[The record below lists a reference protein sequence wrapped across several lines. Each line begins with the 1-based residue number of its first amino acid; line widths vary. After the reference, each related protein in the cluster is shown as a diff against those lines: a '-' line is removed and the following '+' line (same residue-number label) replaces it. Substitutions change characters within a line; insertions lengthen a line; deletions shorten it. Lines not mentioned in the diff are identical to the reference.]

1 MDTHTRKGSP
11 PHFFIGWIKLS
22 SGCAELR
29 KRGNQSEKRVP
40 SENHNIFFP
49 FRGPAG
55 GKSGL
60 CEAWPKIRSPIGY
73 AQERDQCQGAGF
85 LSVTGIPLLQTSR
98 DPLFSRSYQNVLT
111 WSLKLLFP
119 VCVPFRWSSS
129 LWAQHPETG
138 PQLPTLSS
146 LSTAAWGSLLGSHC
160 WLSSPFLTLNA
171 AEMIHLMNTAPSR
184 NTSLVNGLSP
194 KSHFK
199 HLKSL

>member
-1 MDTHTRKGSP
+1 MLFNKSKGSVEKPQVPPCERKSFTMTVWNRVSWRLSLMNSKSHVALWRSVLLHFSLFFHIIHTVMDTHTRKGSP

-98 DPLFSRSYQNVLT
+98 APLFNLSY
-111 WSLKLLFP
+111 
-119 VCVPFRWSSS
+119 
-129 LWAQHPETG
+129 
-138 PQLPTLSS
+138 
-146 LSTAAWGSLLGSHC
+146 
-160 WLSSPFLTLNA
+160 
-171 AEMIHLMNTAPSR
+171 
-184 NTSLVNGLSP
+184 
-194 KSHFK
+194 
-199 HLKSL
+199 